1 MSNPGVYPLD
11 PATPVGQFRLLTGDT
26 QSVPLDPPVSGQ
38 QDYEKFSDA
47 EIEGYLAAGGD
58 SIPRAIGFAYLYLAS
73 QAAME
78 SKSIRDFD
86 LQVDLTKRAAD
97 LRAIAQMWFDRGD
110 DDDLSSAEEAFEI
123 VPTGRRHG
131 GFVPEGTIA
140 QWGRAYTG
148 EPTHPYYR

>member
-1 MSNPGVYPLD
+1 LPNPGAYPLN
-11 PATPVGQFRLLTGDT
+11 PNTPTGQFRLLTGDT

-73 QAAME
+73 RAAME

-97 LRAIAQMWFDRGD
+97 LRAIAQMWFDRADGD
-110 DDDLSSAEEAFEI
+110 DEASAEEAFEV
-123 VPTGRRHG
+123 VPTGRSHG
-131 GFVPEGTIA
+131 GVIPEGSIA
-140 QWGRAYTG
+140 QWGRAYTW
-148 EPTHPYYR
+148 ESTHPYYR

>member
-1 MSNPGVYPLD
+1 MPNPGAYPLN
-11 PATPVGQFRLLTGDT
+11 PNTPTGQFRLLTGDT

-73 QAAME
+73 RAAME

-97 LRAIAQMWFDRGD
+97 LRAIAQMWFDRADGD
-110 DDDLSSAEEAFEI
+110 DEASAEEAFEV
-123 VPTGRRHG
+123 VPTGRSHG
-131 GFVPEGTIA
+131 GVIPEGSIA
-140 QWGRAYTG
+140 QWGRAYTW
-148 EPTHPYYR
+148 ESTHPYYR